1 MSRRGRITGS
11 EDEHGWIGTPEEMLD
26 ALLNR
31 PAPLNPIARSVAG
44 VQSVENDLTYG
55 SRNSPW

>member
-1 MSRRGRITGS
+1 
-11 EDEHGWIGTPEEMLD
+11 MLD

-31 PAPLNPIARSVAG
+31 PAPLNPIAQSVAG